1 MSVAKRLYLLIA
13 LAIVGLLGLSGY
25 GSSQIRRVF
34 ESTNFANVHTVPA
47 LVDLDLLRDH
57 VLRVRRWTNDVINHP
72 GASELRNSR
81 TRIQADSRM
90 VEQALADYARLADTP
105 RDKQLLAAE
114 SATWQAYSKSVGQIL
129 AAIAGGNMDLT
140 QQLQPGNSAQAD
152 RLARQI
158 DAHFEFN
165 VQQAH
170 AGAASAQQVMARIML
185 QFLAVS
191 VVLAVVLLFGGWRIV
206 RGLLRQLG
214 GEPAVAV
221 EVVRKVAAG
230 DLTVH
235 VPTRAG
241 DTRSMLAAVRD
252 MVERLALTLGS
263 VRAAADALSAASV
276 QVSSTSQ
283 SLSQGASE
291 QAASVEQTSATL
303 EQSAASIKHNAD
315 NARLTAGM
323 ARQAAQQARDGGTAV
338 GRTVHDMQA
347 IAERIGI
354 VDDIAYQTN
363 MLALNAAIEAARAGE
378 HGKGFAVVASEVR
391 KLAERA
397 QVAAREIGELASGSV
412 KQAEAAGELLAQM
425 VPAITR
431 TSELIEEIDAAST
444 EQATGIDQINQ
455 AVSQLNATTQQNAS
469 ASEQLAA
476 TAEQMNGQSADLQA
490 QVGQFRLP
498 GAEGL
503 RPSEAGD
510 AAPDHGRASQPAPRP
525 TARAASAS
533 ATPPASA
540 QVPSRE
546 EFVKF

>member
-72 GASELRNSR
+72 GPSELRNSR
-81 TRIQADSRM
+81 TRIQADSRI

-105 RDKQLLAAE
+105 QDKQLLAAE

-158 DAHFEFN
+158 DAHFAFN

-170 AGAASAQQVMARIML
+170 AGADGAQQVMSRIML

-191 VVLAVVLLFGGWRIV
+191 VVLAVVLLLGGWRIV

-214 GEPAVAV
+214 GEPTVAV

-276 QVSSTSQ
+276 QVSSTSL

-323 ARQAAQQARDGGTAV
+323 ARQAAQQARDGGTAM
-338 GRTVHDMQA
+338 GRTVQDMQA

-378 HGKGFAVVASEVR
+378 HGKGFAVVAAEVR

-397 QVAAREIGELASGSV
+397 QAAAHEIGELANASV
-412 KQAEAAGELLAQM
+412 RQAAETGQLLHDM
-425 VPAITR
+425 VPRITE
-431 TSELIEEIDAAST
+431 TAELVGGIHSASD
-444 EQATGIDQINQ
+444 EQATGIEQINQ
-455 AVSQLNATTQQNAS
+455 AVAHVNSTTQHNATAS
-469 ASEQLAA
+469 QELAG
-476 TAEQMNGQSADLQA
+476 TAENMNRLAVALQRI
-490 QVGQFRLP
+490 VEQFRL
-498 GAEGL
+498 AEHGGDVAAQRQPT
-503 RPSEAGD
+503 RPPAARPPLPPT
-510 AAPDHGRASQPAPRP
+510 AAPRQAEP
-525 TARAASAS
+525 TVAAGSD
-533 ATPPASA
+533 
-540 QVPSRE
+540 
-546 EFVKF
+546 FVRF

>member
-1 MSVAKRLYLLIA
+1 MTVAKRLALLIG
-13 LAIVGLLGLSGY
+13 LAIAGLLGLSGF
-25 GSSQIRRVF
+25 GSSQIHQVF

-57 VLRVRRWTNDVINHP
+57 VLRVRRWTNDVVNHP
-72 GASELRNSR
+72 GPSELRNARS
-81 TRIQADSRM
+81 RIQQDSRL
-90 VEQALADYARLADTP
+90 VEQALSDYARTARAP

-114 SATWQAYSKSVGQIL
+114 SATWQAYSKSVAQIL

-140 QQLQPGNSAQAD
+140 QQLQPANSAMAD

-158 DAHFEFN
+158 DTHFDYN

-170 AGAASAQQVMARIML
+170 AGAASAQQAMAHSML
-185 QFLAVS
+185 QFLLVSAVI
-191 VVLAVVLLFGGWRIV
+191 AVLLLAGGWLILRA
-206 RGLLRQLG
+206 LLRQLG

-230 DLTVH
+230 DLTVQ
-235 VPTRAG
+235 VPTRPG
-241 DTRSMLAAVRD
+241 DTRSMLAAMRE
-252 MVERLALTLGS
+252 MVEKLALTLGS
-263 VRAAADALSAASV
+263 VRAAADNLSSASG

-303 EQSAASIKHNAD
+303 EQSAASIKQNAD

-323 ARQAAQQARDGGTAV
+323 ARQAAQQARDGGEAV
-338 GRTVHDMQA
+338 RKTVEDMLA

-378 HGKGFAVVASEVR
+378 HGKGFAVVAAEVR

-412 KQAEAAGELLAQM
+412 KQAEGAGELLAQM

-431 TSELIEEIDAAST
+431 TSELIEEIDAASA
-444 EQATGIDQINQ
+444 EQSTGIEQINQ
-455 AVSQLNATTQQNAS
+455 AMSQLNATTQQNAS

-476 TAEQMNGQSADLQA
+476 TAEQMNGQSAELQA
-490 QVGQFRLP
+490 QVGKFHLP
-498 GAEGL
+498 GGEGIQPGA
-503 RPSEAGD
+503 PS
-510 AAPDHGRASQPAPRP
+510 
-525 TARAASAS
+525 
-533 ATPPASA
+533 PASA
-540 QVPSRE
+540 LAATGGGSRRE
-546 EFVKF
+546 RAPASSLPGTEPTSAQDQFVRF